1 MLDKIENIRS
11 VLADAQYHDL
21 PGAALA
27 MAEFETINAAMIML
41 KDLES
46 LINSAA
52 QDEQEDGRNG

>member
-1 MLDKIENIRS
+1 MIDKIENIRS

-27 MAEFETINAAMIML
+27 MAEFETINAAMVML

-46 LINSAA
+46 LINQAA
-52 QDEQEDGRNG
+52 KDEGS